1 MLRGWSEITPILH
14 VCSEHVFNSTRY
26 ASMMCRQEM
35 FVSFILLYPIHGILS
50 GPVAILVAVPGQVGR
65 HTLIS
70 YHDHLTWAARMDAR
84 VCKWW
89 YARDHRLIRHSI
101 PYIFV
106 GSEPWAMQVD
116 SVVYIYIYRYIYD
129 GMSMDGRLAGIR
141 KHLSR
146 DFGRQ
151 VLHARYIVFE
161 L

>member
-50 GPVAILVAVPGQVGR
+50 GPVAILVAVPGQVSR

-89 YARDHRLIRHSI
+89 YARDHRLLRHSI

-116 SVVYIYIYRYIYD
+116 SVVYIYRYIYD